1 MKIIKFIS
9 HLVIKNDTYASLY
22 SSALNE
28 GIKDVFKE
36 MGDKVEKGS
45 ANVKKENDNH
55 NSTFH
60 K

>member
-9 HLVIKNDTYASLY
+9 HRITKNKTYASLY
-22 SSALNE
+22 SSAVSE

-36 MGDKVEKGS
+36 MGDKVDRS
-45 ANVKKENDNH
+45 SLNVKKEDDNQ

>member
-1 MKIIKFIS
+1 MKIMKFIS
-9 HLVIKNDTYASLY
+9 QLLVKNETYASLY
-22 SSALNE
+22 SSALTE

-36 MGDKVEKGS
+36 MGDKVDEGS
-45 ANVKKENDNH
+45 INVKKKNENR

>member
-9 HLVIKNDTYASLY
+9 HRITKNKTYASLY
-22 SSALNE
+22 SSAVSE

-36 MGDKVEKGS
+36 MGDKVDRS
-45 ANVKKENDNH
+45 NLNVKKEDDH
-55 NSTFH
+55 QNSTFH